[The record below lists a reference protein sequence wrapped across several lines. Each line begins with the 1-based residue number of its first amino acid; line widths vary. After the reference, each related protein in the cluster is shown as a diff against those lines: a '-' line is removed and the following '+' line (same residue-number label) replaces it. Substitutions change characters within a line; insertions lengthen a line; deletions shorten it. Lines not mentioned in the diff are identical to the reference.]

1 MSHLFSNYAFIYDTF
16 MHVFQLDNDQTI
28 LSFVPSKRS
37 RILDIGGGTG
47 KIADQLIKRGHQ
59 VTILDPCK
67 RMTDIAKKRNS
78 EIIIIGQAMPFYCSK
93 TYQVII
99 IRDCLHHIKE
109 YNQTLEAAIKMLEPG
124 GIIMVSDFYPD
135 TFATKFIFLFERFCL
150 EKVYPVSKGHLIR
163 FFREHGLSI
172 KSCHIN
178 KRDFV
183 VVGKRKGK

>member
-1 MSHLFSNYAFIYDTF
+1 MSYLFSNYAFIYDKF
-16 MHVFQLDNDQTI
+16 MHAFQLDGNQAI
-28 LSFVPSKRS
+28 LSFIPSKRS

-47 KIADQLIKRGHQ
+47 KIADQLVKRGHQ

-78 EIIIIGQAMPFYCSK
+78 KIRIIGQAMPFYYSK

-99 IRDCLHHIKE
+99 IRDCLHHIEE
-109 YNQTLEAAIKMLEPG
+109 YNQTLKESIKMLEAG
-124 GIIMVSDFYPD
+124 GIIIVADFYPD

-150 EKVYPVSKGHLIR
+150 EKVYPISKRKLIQ
-163 FFREHGLSI
+163 FLRENGLSI

-183 VVGKRKGK
+183 VVGKKRGK